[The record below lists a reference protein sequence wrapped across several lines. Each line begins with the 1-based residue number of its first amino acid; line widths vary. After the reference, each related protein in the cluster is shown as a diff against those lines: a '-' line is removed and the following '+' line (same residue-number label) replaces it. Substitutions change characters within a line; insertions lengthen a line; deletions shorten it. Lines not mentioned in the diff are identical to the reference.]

1 MFDIMG
7 HKEAI
12 INVCALVHYLANKCT
27 STAYR
32 QLGTPILYVMVPHEE
47 AVTRAVAL
55 VCHLPNAQ
63 MHIALHTAE
72 VTWPIFSP
80 LWSGLCASPVF
91 REHTLQSRLFCLQ
104 GQKAGVDAFAVI
116 PAGSKQVVSGAITDV
131 PRSCRPMAKYSSL
144 GSQLFPYAQCRMHRY
159 IATGE

>member
-12 INVCALVHYLANKCT
+12 NNVCALVHYLANKCT

-32 QLGTPILYVMVPHEE
+32 QLGTPILYVIVPHEE

-55 VCHLPNAQ
+55 VCHLPDAQ

-72 VTWPIFSP
+72 VTWAIFSP
-80 LWSGLCASPVF
+80 LWSALCASPVF
-91 REHTLQSRLFCLQ
+91 CEHTLQSRLFCLQ
-104 GQKAGVDAFAVI
+104 GQKAGVDALAVI
-116 PAGSKQVVSGAITDV
+116 PAGSKQVVSGAIVRCAALVSSHGKVQLLGKPSLPLRTV
-131 PRSCRPMAKYSSL
+131 PHA
-144 GSQLFPYAQCRMHRY
+144 
-159 IATGE
+159 